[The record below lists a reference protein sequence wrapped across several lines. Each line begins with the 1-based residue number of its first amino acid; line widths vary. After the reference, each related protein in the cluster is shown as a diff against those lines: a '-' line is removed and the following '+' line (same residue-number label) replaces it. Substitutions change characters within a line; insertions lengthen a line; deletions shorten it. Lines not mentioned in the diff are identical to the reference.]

1 MVEFQVGTKE
11 ESVEDILKEAK
22 APVQIKIDMTS
33 LEAMFKKA
41 DVSIAGMLATANVT
55 EVTDI
60 ESREKAIEMA
70 TQARALSN
78 LIEKKRKKIKQP
90 YLEFGQTLD
99 AMVKPLKNRLLAIEN
114 TLGPRIKAHMDEEA
128 RIAAEAERKRREAEA
143 EEERKRREVEAALFV
158 APTPEEKIVPER
170 PIPTQ
175 SMIQPKHVTDA
186 GSAAVEKKWT
196 HRLIDISKV
205 PEKYLLLNESAV
217 KASINDGIRDIPG
230 LEIYED
236 SKLRLTAARK
246 GGIFNG

>member
-78 LIEKKRKKIKQP
+78 LIEKKKKDK
-90 YLEFGQTLD
+90 
-99 AMVKPLKNRLLAIEN
+99 
-114 TLGPRIKAHMDEEA
+114 
-128 RIAAEAERKRREAEA
+128 
-143 EEERKRREVEAALFV
+143 AALSRIWSDPGRHGK
-158 APTPEEKIVPER
+158 A
-170 PIPTQ
+170 TQ
-175 SMIQPKHVTDA
+175 KPVIANREHTRTK
-186 GSAAVEKKWT
+186 
-196 HRLIDISKV
+196 
-205 PEKYLLLNESAV
+205 N
-217 KASINDGIRDIPG
+217 
-230 LEIYED
+230 
-236 SKLRLTAARK
+236 K
-246 GGIFNG
+246 GPYG